1 MDHVASNKIQTLAL
15 LKTVFLP
22 ILLLKMESNN
32 YLSYIGKMASVIQN
46 LILLLKHAGVFKSI
60 FVLFSKMKIIF
71 FLSDSQRD
79 TNFL

>member
-46 LILLLKHAGVFKSI
+46 LILLLKHAGVF
-60 FVLFSKMKIIF
+60 
-71 FLSDSQRD
+71 
-79 TNFL
+79 